1 MQNGCMSSSRR
12 TFLKTASVGL
22 VSASL
27 PLPTA
32 AVEAEQAVDHP
43 LHAEPS
49 RALADQVNILQ
60 GTNSTGIFSRGNTLP
75 IVALPFGM
83 AHWTL
88 QSTDREPWFFHP
100 DDRRIL
106 GIRCTHQLSP
116 WLGDYGQATFL
127 PCQGEIELAPGS
139 RSASYRPER
148 SKLSP
153 YEMKLRLERYAVDI
167 NLVPTVRGALM
178 QVTFDKLFSPEA
190 ALTIDLPDKGSS
202 ASFDQATGTVVCTSL
217 STSGGTPSNFK
228 TFYAVRIDAG
238 SDSSILGLEVKATR
252 EGQLAIVRYR
262 AAEGVPVNVRIGTSF
277 ISAEQGIHNLEQEVG
292 QQPVEPLRAQA
303 LATWEK
309 HLGRAVVQ
317 GGTPDQRRTFY
328 SGMYR
333 ALLFPRTFHE
343 IAPDGKTIHYSAYN
357 GKVEPGVMYADHG
370 YWDVYRAWYPF
381 MSILFQDRLGEI
393 LQAWV
398 NASKEGGW
406 LPQFPAPGYRA
417 CMTGS
422 LIDSIFGD
430 AACKGIAGF
439 DLAGAYA
446 GLHRHAT
453 EPGDP
458 DKGYG
463 RQGITQYMKLGY
475 VPANVDQSA
484 AETVDSAYGDFCIAQ
499 VAKAL
504 GKTDDAAMFLKRSE
518 NWKHLYD
525 PQVRF
530 LRGKN
535 ADGSWLAPFDPIQWG
550 SPYVEGSAWQHRWD
564 VPHAPEQLMQAMGGP
579 EYVTEQLER
588 MCTMPPAFRVGVYQS
603 EIHEMSEMAA
613 VDFGQYAH
621 SNQPVHHVLYLF
633 TLAGRPDRTQYWV
646 RKVLTELYSPDNY
659 AGDEDTGSMAAWF
672 LLSSCGL
679 YQFCPGKAEY
689 VLGSPLF
696 DQVTLTPEQG
706 GVLTITS
713 RNNSPAN
720 FYVQRVAVNGV
731 EHKEK
736 TITHKAL
743 NAGGTLEFTMSG
755 SPTKGSGL

>member
-1 MQNGCMSSSRR
+1 MSSSRR
-12 TFLKTASVGL
+12 KFLKTASVGL

-27 PLPTA
+27 PLPA
-32 AVEAEQAVDHP
+32 ATSAETNSQVDP
-43 LHAEPS
+43 PGAAAGLP
-49 RALADQVNILQ
+49 LADKVNILQ

-148 SKLSP
+148 SKLAP
-153 YEMKLRLERYAVDI
+153 YEMKLRLERYAADI
-167 NLVPTVRGALM
+167 TLVPTMRGALM
-178 QVTFDKLFSPEA
+178 QVTFDKLLSPEA
-190 ALTIDLPDKGSS
+190 SLTIDLPDKESR
-202 ASFDQATGTVVCTSL
+202 AVFDQATGTVVCTST
-217 STSGGTPSNFK
+217 STSGGTPPNFK

-238 SDSSILGLEVKATR
+238 ATHESRGKPQSLILGLEVKKTKAG
-252 EGQLAIVRYR
+252 ELAVVRYR
-262 AAEGVPVNVRIGTSF
+262 AVQGSAHFIRIGTSF
-277 ISAEQGIHNLEQEVG
+277 ISAEQSIHNLEQEIG
-292 QQPVEPLRAQA
+292 EQFVEPLRAQA
-303 LATWEK
+303 LATWDK

-317 GGTPDQRRTFY
+317 GGTDVQQKTFY
-328 SGMYR
+328 SCMYR

-343 IAPDGKTIHYSAYN
+343 VGPDGKTIHFSSYN

-381 MSILFQDRLGEI
+381 MSILFEDRLAEI

-398 NASKEGGW
+398 NAAKEGGW

-430 AACKGIAGF
+430 AACKGISGF

-446 GLHRHAT
+446 GLKRHAT

-463 RQGITQYMKLGY
+463 RQGITQYLKLGY
-475 VPANVDQSA
+475 APADQVDQSA

-504 GKTDDAAMFLKRSE
+504 GKMDDAAMFQQRSE

-525 PQVRF
+525 RQVRF

-535 ADGSWLAPFDPIQWG
+535 ADGSWVAFDPIQWG

-564 VPHAPEQLMQAMGGP
+564 VPHAPDELIQVMGGP
-579 EYVTEQLER
+579 DFVVQELET

-633 TLAGRPDRTQYWV
+633 AIAGRPDLTQYWV
-646 RKVLTELYSPDNY
+646 RKVMTELYSPDNY

-672 LLSSCGL
+672 LLSSCGF
-679 YQFCPGKAEY
+679 YQFCPGKPEY

-696 DQVTLTPEQG
+696 DQVTLTPERG
-706 GVLTITS
+706 AVLTIRS
-713 RNNSPAN
+713 KGNSPEN
-720 FYVQRVAVNGV
+720 IYVQRVEVNGV
-731 EHKEK
+731 EHQGVFLPHA
-736 TITHKAL
+736 TVA
-743 NAGGTLEFTMSG
+743 AGGTLTFTMAPNS
-755 SPTKGSGL
+755 TKG